1 MPSPGSA
8 GLIPVALLRE
18 PVTVRASADWLR
30 EARDQE
36 QAGLVPQAISSY
48 ERAIAAAEAQR
59 ESRVLVEALRGLAV
73 ARHRRGE
80 CAQARAICRRSYR
93 LAREQGADVLA
104 AEALNTLGAMALERG
119 ALKKATRTFRKALE
133 LGETSCELRARVEQN
148 LGILANIR
156 GELEEALARY
166 RASLEAYRRADNE
179 HGCAIAYHNL
189 GMVSADRGLFK
200 AADHYFE
207 KSRALAARRGDARLQ
222 ALCLVNKAEADV
234 ARQRFQD
241 ARQDAEAA
249 LALFDQLGE
258 RRAKADAYRVIGMV
272 YRETGRPELAE
283 ARLRSAIE
291 LAAGAGAP
299 LNEAEALRELA
310 LLYQAMGRNHEALR
324 SLNAAHRLFQ
334 RLDACADLIHVGG
347 KVAELESTYLAVV
360 RAWGRSL
367 ESRDGSTFGH
377 CGRVARLAVATA
389 RELGLDE
396 HEETTILLGAYLHD
410 LGKIG
415 VPPDVLHKPGSLTPE
430 ERAIV
435 QMHPVWGI
443 SLLADVEFPWDI
455 KPIIRWHHEKYDG
468 SGYPDG
474 LRGDAIPISAQ
485 IVGIAE
491 VFDALTTDW
500 GHQAA
505 LPVERA
511 LERITGSR
519 HWWSERVVEA
529 FLRAMAA
536 SSRAPAGDARGA
548 LSPSARIL

>member
-1 MPSPGSA
+1 
-8 GLIPVALLRE
+8 
-18 PVTVRASADWLR
+18 
-30 EARDQE
+30 
-36 QAGLVPQAISSY
+36 
-48 ERAIAAAEAQR
+48 
-59 ESRVLVEALRGLAV
+59 
-73 ARHRRGE
+73 
-80 CAQARAICRRSYR
+80 
-93 LAREQGADVLA
+93 
-104 AEALNTLGAMALERG
+104 
-119 ALKKATRTFRKALE
+119 
-133 LGETSCELRARVEQN
+133 
-148 LGILANIR
+148 
-156 GELEEALARY
+156 
-166 RASLEAYRRADNE
+166 
-179 HGCAIAYHNL
+179 
-189 GMVSADRGLFK
+189 MVSADRGLFK

-283 ARLRSAIE
+283 TRLRSAIE

-468 SGYPDG
+468 SGYPAG
-474 LRGDAIPISAQ
+474 LAGEEIPIGAR
-485 IVGIAE
+485 IVTVIDA
-491 VFDALTTDW
+491 FDAMVATRPYKQGLPCEEALRRLVQDSGRHFDPVVVGHFIPIASAEMASVFAATGLT
-500 GHQAA
+500 
-505 LPVERA
+505 
-511 LERITGSR
+511 
-519 HWWSERVVEA
+519 
-529 FLRAMAA
+529 
-536 SSRAPAGDARGA
+536 
-548 LSPSARIL
+548 PSTEI